1 MSLATD
7 SNIKVISILDHP
19 KYKSLFNEGS
29 GKVVH
34 NTQQFQ
40 ELYMTCALLGHILGV
55 PKKRGISECYS
66 VCFTDDFIWN
76 QENLFM
82 IHLKNKIHMFVPNTI
97 PLLSDIREL
106 RNISFIIRFVC
117 T

>member
-1 MSLATD
+1 MATD

-34 NTQQFQ
+34 NTQHFQ

-55 PKKRGISECYS
+55 PKKVGIVNATVFALLLILYGTKKIYS
-66 VCFTDDFIWN
+66 
-76 QENLFM
+76 
-82 IHLKNKIHMFVPNTI
+82 
-97 PLLSDIREL
+97 
-106 RNISFIIRFVC
+106 
-117 T
+117 